1 MDKIDVCY
9 LSVWYHNDTMISERS
24 SSLSTAYCAG
34 NGAPTFLSKGENGL
48 YPVLTKGFQQPN
60 TTAWPNP
67 AHLTLLYPLPA
78 RNLRTD
84 LKSTFHLATLS

>member
-1 MDKIDVCY
+1 MSPTDEIDVCY

-48 YPVLTKGFQQPN
+48 F
-60 TTAWPNP
+60 TADQG
-67 AHLTLLYPLPA
+67 L
-78 RNLRTD
+78 
-84 LKSTFHLATLS
+84 